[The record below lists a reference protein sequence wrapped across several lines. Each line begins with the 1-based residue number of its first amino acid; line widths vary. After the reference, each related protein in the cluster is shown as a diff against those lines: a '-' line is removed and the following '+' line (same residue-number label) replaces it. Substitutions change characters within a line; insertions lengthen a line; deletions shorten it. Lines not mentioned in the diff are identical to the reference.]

1 MTNANDLIDVL
12 YEESNAKY
20 NTYLIV
26 FNDFFEDEIKIRIKQ
41 DINRPNNPD
50 DEDLISEYI
59 MNNYGYKAFSSIPID
74 DLETVNI

>member
-1 MTNANDLIDVL
+1 MNANDLIDVL

-26 FNDFFEDEIKIRIKQ
+26 FNDFSEDEIKIRIKQ

-59 MNNYGYKAFSSIPID
+59 INNYGYKAFIWIPID
-74 DLETVNI
+74 DLEAVNI